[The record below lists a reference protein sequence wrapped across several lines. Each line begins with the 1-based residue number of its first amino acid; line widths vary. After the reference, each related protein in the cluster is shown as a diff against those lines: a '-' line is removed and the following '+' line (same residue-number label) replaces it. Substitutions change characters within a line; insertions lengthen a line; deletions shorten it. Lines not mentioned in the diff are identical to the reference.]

1 MKGMN
6 NLMYKI
12 IGYEKPD
19 SNTSYFDVYDISNRV
34 YASKAELNLVI
45 NGIDNMT
52 ITVNQRNLLYTRFKP
67 FNTYIEVFQNNNLIF
82 RGRGISQSNKM
93 QSGGM
98 FYREYTFESIG
109 AYLLDTGQG
118 YYKNVN
124 ITAGAFFK
132 HIIEH
137 HNQVIK
143 KNLYKQF
150 VIGKN
155 DFDGKK
161 EKNISVE
168 IDYKTT
174 KESIFDI
181 LLKKSGG
188 YITFEYK
195 YNEKSKKWENIIN
208 YVKKP
213 GTVHEIASPIVIGS
227 NIKSVSR
234 SFNIEDVATRVIP
247 LGEEIKPKKVAYGD
261 DTTTEESDGKIYVS
275 GATHKVHG
283 SWASAV
289 RHAAGL
295 LGIQLTS
302 LEMKQMLHL
311 INGESG
317 GNEHTKNTW
326 DSNAKAGNPS
336 IGLTQYTESNFKNYA
351 IKGFTNQYRGFDCL
365 LAFFNTS
372 GWREM
377 LAYRW
382 THSNYYV
389 IGNKVHSTLPKKY
402 IDKKHLKSLNKW
414 GWPFKGGY
422 KGYDEGGQFGYTSFD
437 RDNNGHHFHDG
448 FDFGSAKYPESE
460 IHAIHGGKVHL
471 MGYRADGAKYYVVI
485 RSRDGYDVVYQ
496 EAFSSLSDIHVKK
509 GQTVKTGQVIGV
521 RTTDHLHIGVVKKP
535 YSWYKGYFGRHSF
548 EPWHWKNPIKLIEHG
563 GEKGDKATT
572 AKYFTEEKTKKRYNI
587 RSINKDKN
595 YIDIPELQKQF
606 GLRYKYLTFDNV
618 KSPTKLMK
626 LAKAWIKRQEKDLT
640 DISYQIDLLE
650 LPNHQPYKVGDS
662 YYFIDKTGN
671 IEPKPILLM
680 ITSKTIDIVNNPY
693 NIKVEIGKKP
703 MTLANYELS
712 TRKQLTSRI
721 NEINQILL
729 NQGVVM
735 GGMQSDATDLEDVVE
750 RNKDLARYQS
760 EQAKFSAKILRR
772 SVRKNKKKTKNKF
785 KEIDKFNKEELPK
798 NYVSIKDFNALKD
811 ELNALKASKNEDN
824 NNNNENN

>member
-1 MKGMN
+1 
-6 NLMYKI
+6 MYKI
-12 IGYEKPD
+12 IGYKSPD
-19 SNTSYFDVYDISNRV
+19 LSVNSFDIYNIHNRV

-52 ITVNQRNLLYTRFKP
+52 VTVNQKNPLYTQFKP
-67 FNTYIEVFQNNNLIF
+67 FNTYIEVFQDETLIF

-93 QSGGM
+93 ESGGM

-132 HIIEH
+132 HIVDH
-137 HNQVIK
+137 HNKVIK

-208 YVKKP
+208 YVKKL
-213 GTVHEIASPIVIGS
+213 GTVHTSESPIVIGS

-234 SFNIEDVATRVIP
+234 SFNVEDVATRVIP

-261 DTTTEESDGKIYVS
+261 DTTTEEENGKVYVT
-275 GATHKVHG
+275 GATKKAHG

-289 RHAAGL
+289 RHAARIMGVKL
-295 LGIQLTS
+295 SSSDLQAVLA
-302 LEMKQMLHL
+302 L
-311 INGESG
+311 IKHESG
-317 GNEHTKNTW
+317 GNER
-326 DSNAKAGNPS
+326 AVNPKPVLVNGHYEHAH
-336 IGLTQYTESNFKNYA
+336 GLVQFVPTTFNYYKV
-351 IKGFTNQYRGFDCL
+351 KGFSNINKGFDSL
-365 LAFFNTS
+365 LAAFNAPSFLSDARNWLKT
-372 GWREM
+372 
-377 LAYRW
+377 
-382 THSNYYV
+382 
-389 IGNKVHSTLPKKY
+389 GNWSPKGEPRYPNGLPEKY
-402 IDKKHLKSLNKW
+402 ITKKHLKSLNKW

-496 EAFSSLSDIHVKK
+496 EAFGSLSDIHVKK
-509 GQTVKTGQVIGV
+509 DQTVKTGQVIGV
-521 RTTDHLHIGVVKKP
+521 RTTNHLHIGVVKKP
-535 YSWYKGYFGRHSF
+535 YSWYKGYFGGHSF

-572 AKYFTEEKTKKRYNI
+572 AKYFTEEKTKRRYNI
-587 RSINKDKN
+587 KSVNKDKN
-595 YIDIPELQKQF
+595 YIDIPELQKKF

-662 YYFIDKTGN
+662 YYFIDKSGN

-680 ITSKTIDIVNNPY
+680 ITSKTIDIINNPY
-693 NIKVEIGKKP
+693 NVKVEIGKKR
-703 MTLANYELS
+703 MSLAYYELN
-712 TRKQLTSRI
+712 TRNQLTSRI
-721 NEINQILL
+721 NEINQMLL
-729 NQGVVM
+729 NQGVTM
-735 GGMQSDATDLEDVVE
+735 GSIQSDANDLEDTVE
-750 RNKDLARYQS
+750 RNKDIARYQS
-760 EQAKFSAKILRR
+760 EQAKFNNKLLKR
-772 SVRKNKKKTKNKF
+772 SVKKNKKKTKDKF

-798 NYVSIKDFNALKD
+798 NYVSIKDFNALRD
-811 ELNALKASKNEDN
+811 ELNALKASQDKNTNNDN
-824 NNNNENN
+824 KNN